1 MALISVFLLS
11 FTGCAEEP
19 EPDMTILSQ
28 RMAQFNANY
37 GFDYFD
43 SFVYDGAN
51 RIYFSLCSKNDVL
64 LTVNTDSEGKIK
76 KVSITALQDS
86 MKTEGE
92 RQAYKNFSSA
102 VINSFTTISDKEE
115 RQLDDTLSYKNTNT
129 YFSDLYETYS
139 SKRYHFVFSSNS
151 EFINLDCEY
160 YEQYDI
166 SEKNKDS

>member
-1 MALISVFLLS
+1 MA
-11 FTGCAEEP
+11 
-19 EPDMTILSQ
+19 ILSQ
-28 RMAQFNANY
+28 RMSEINENY

-51 RIYFSLCSKNDVL
+51 RIFFSLCSENDVL
-64 LTVNTDSEGKIK
+64 LTINTNAVGKIK
-76 KVSITALQDS
+76 KVNITAVNDS

-102 VINSFTTISDKEE
+102 VINSFANLSEKELRE
-115 RQLDDTLSYKNTNT
+115 RDDELSYTNTKT
-129 YFSDLYETYS
+129 YFSDIYETYS
-139 SKRYHFVFSSNS
+139 SKRYHFTFTSNS
-151 EFINLDCEY
+151 EFISLDCEY